1 MCKNLFVK
9 ISQNSK
15 ESTHVE
21 VPFSLNLQALS
32 KKRPLQRY
40 FPMNFTRSLRRPC
53 FIEHLHCHL
62 FKSYVESSIQR
73 CPVSR
78 LPPCNKSLLLFFYLL
93 IIVAK
98 ISILH
103 VCWSPEYVPALRSPE
118 NVL

>member
-21 VPFSLNLQALS
+21 VSFSLNLQALS

-53 FIEHLHCHL
+53 FIEHLHCPL
-62 FKSYVESSIQR
+62 FKSNVESSIQR